1 MSKTRNQL
9 IYKETICNDA
19 GEGFLHEA
27 SCVCCGVRD
36 LTEAKGI
43 ANGYGVITDQDNDK
57 VFFHQKRREAPA
69 FMPGMDRRW
78 ARRARCPRAQ
88 QYLRSTRALNGR
100 GSC

>member
-1 MSKTRNQL
+1 MTR
-9 IYKETICNDA
+9 

-69 FMPGMDRRW
+69 LMPGMEGPGC
-78 ARRARCPRAQ
+78 AGLNAQ
-88 QYLRSTRALNGR
+88 SIT
-100 GSC
+100 